1 MYDSWFFFSLAANV
15 SRHNPTGTKTQPLL
29 LRAARTP
36 APTRMTHDGHDEKR
50 QPQNAN
56 KLETQPKPKLLTK
69 ASKHTPRLLTKAIK
83 PTRFTAKGASA

>member
-1 MYDSWFFFSLAANV
+1 
-15 SRHNPTGTKTQPLL
+15 
-29 LRAARTP
+29 
-36 APTRMTHDGHDEKR
+36 MTHDGHDEKR

-83 PTRFTAKGASA
+83 PTRFTAKGASARHAKNANKSKLQHRPSYNLKQAHM